1 MRTQIVE
8 VSADEPSSEVMQQA
22 ADAVRA
28 GKGAEFLR
36 SRATEFF
43 MNYDWVKH
51 PGFWK
56 WVYEDPRVD
65 GGLGGTHGTTIM
77 IMEHGRIGH
86 ERPAV

>member
-1 MRTQIVE
+1 MTHEDLKNKLLKAMGGKVPM
-8 VSADEPSSEVMQQA
+8 SARDTW
-22 ADAVRA
+22 AD
-28 GKGAEFLR
+28 FLR

-51 PGFWK
+51 PAFWK

-65 GGLGGTHGTTIM
+65 GGLGGTYGTTIM